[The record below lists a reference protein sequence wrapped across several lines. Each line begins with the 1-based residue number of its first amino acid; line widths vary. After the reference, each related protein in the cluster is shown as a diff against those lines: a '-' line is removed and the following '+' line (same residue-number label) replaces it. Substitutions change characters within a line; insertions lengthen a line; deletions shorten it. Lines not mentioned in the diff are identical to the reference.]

1 LNEQH
6 NWHSLDYLR
15 SRVAILEAIVC
26 ELLAR
31 NEHLR
36 RLYLPES
43 TCRSINQVDFSHTQ
57 RDPLG
62 SDDQDAGRDRCQ
74 ETEPQ
79 PNSNNIH
86 DPQQRRNMAHS
97 QVTAMEMLTR
107 SVKNLTENISGP
119 AAESVALVM
128 ASMDPSEAEL
138 SAPAR
143 EQAPL
148 KGRPAPLPTK

>member
-1 LNEQH
+1 
-6 NWHSLDYLR
+6 LR

-26 ELLAR
+26 ELLAK

-36 RLYLPES
+36 CLYLPES
-43 TCRSINQVDFSHTQ
+43 TCRSINSLDFSHTQ

-62 SDDQDAGRDRCQ
+62 SDDQDAVQDPCQ

-86 DPQQRRNMAHS
+86 DPQRRRNMAHL
-97 QVTAMEMLTR
+97 QVTEIEMLTR
-107 SVKNLTENISGP
+107 SVKNLTGNISGP

-128 ASMDPSEAEL
+128 ASMDPSEAKL
-138 SAPAR
+138 SAPAS
-143 EQAPL
+143 EQSPL
-148 KGRPAPLPTK
+148 KGRPVHLPTK